1 MEAFLIF
8 IAKSGGLLVLFY
20 CAYHFLLR
28 KETFFNS
35 NRWFLLAGLFT
46 SVLLPLIVYTKII
59 WIDPEPAINFNL
71 AQINTIQPIEES
83 FEINWN
89 HLLIAIYSIGLLIF
103 ILKFLLDFRNLN
115 SVLKG
120 KKIYRQADFK
130 FIDTT
135 DNIAPFS
142 YFDYIV
148 YNSSMYTAVELE
160 NIIEHEKVH
169 SSQNHTVDVLVAR
182 AFCILF
188 WFNPIIWLYKKAI
201 TQNLEFI
208 ADKVAAQKIIDKKAY
223 QYTLLK
229 ITTHENCVA
238 ITNHFYQSLI
248 KKRIVMLN
256 KNQSKKRN
264 SWKFCVVVPALV
276 AFVLLF
282 QVETIAHEKPQIVTA
297 NNNSEGIDV
306 FKITKTTTDEEFN
319 QKVKT
324 LKESFDITA
333 SFSNLERNSKNEL
346 IAITV
351 ELKKGN
357 EIAKQMTIEGNNA
370 IKAFAIIIST
380 LENGKLTVD
389 FKTDETSIT
398 NENIQALNNSALAG
412 EKEIF
417 INGSKATEEELAKL
431 DSKEIESMD
440 VSKKSGKSTIK
451 IITKHLTKPLK
462 ISDKEVY
469 INGVKSDQ
477 KELSRLDQ
485 NTIESV
491 DVNTEGNTIGIT
503 TKTITGNS
511 DSKTNTVIT
520 FSGQQE
526 KPIVFINGKLTSS
539 DFDMNDVDPKKI
551 GSMNVLKGQH
561 ATEKY
566 GSDGKNGVIEITT
579 KNPTDKDGNEKRVYR
594 GYPTVNT
601 FSISSSTTDT
611 KTKAKAKQ
619 LIIVDGVIVK
629 DKSMNDLNSLDIEK
643 MEIYKGTEAVAKYGE
658 KAKDGVIVI
667 TTRK

>member
-1 MEAFLIF
+1 METFFIF
-8 IAKSGGLLVLFY
+8 IAKSCGLLILFY
-20 CAYHFLLR
+20 CAYYFLLR
-28 KETFFNS
+28 KETFFTS
-35 NRWFLLAGLFT
+35 NRWFLLAGLIT
-46 SVLLPLIVYTKII
+46 SIVLPFLVYTKEV
-59 WIDPEPAINFNL
+59 WVDPNPMINLNL
-71 AQINTIQPIEES
+71 SEMNVTQPIEES
-83 FEINWN
+83 FQINWN
-89 HLLIAIYSIGLLIF
+89 YVFLVLYTIGFLIF
-103 ILKFLLDFRNLN
+103 VFKFLMDFRSLN

-120 KKIYRQADFK
+120 KKLSQQADFK

-135 DNIAPFS
+135 ENIAPFS

-148 YNSSMYTAVELE
+148 YNSSMYSAVELE

-169 SSQNHTVDVLVAR
+169 SEQNHTFDVLISRV
-182 AFCILF
+182 FCILF
-188 WFNPIIWLYKKAI
+188 WFNPFVWLYKKAI

-208 ADKVAAQKIIDKKAY
+208 ADKVAAQRITDRRSY

-282 QVETIAHEKPQIVTA
+282 QIETIAHEKPQLVTVKS
-297 NNNSEGIDV
+297 NTEGIDV
-306 FKITKTTTDEEFN
+306 FQITKTTTDEEFN

-324 LKESFDITA
+324 LKENFDITA
-333 SFSNLERNSKNEL
+333 SFSDLERNSKNEL
-346 IAITV
+346 IAIKV

-357 EIAKQMTIEGNNA
+357 EIARQMAVEGNNA
-370 IKAFAIIIST
+370 IKAFAIVIST

-389 FKTDETSIT
+389 FKTDETAIT
-398 NENIQALNNSALAG
+398 NDNIKALNNSALAG

-417 INGSKATEEELAKL
+417 INGEKATEEELNNL

-440 VSKKSGKSTIK
+440 VSKKSGKATIK

-469 INGVKSDQ
+469 INGVKSNQ
-477 KELSRLDQ
+477 KEVSDLDQ

-491 DVNTEGNTIGIT
+491 DVNTKGNTIGIT
-503 TKTITGNS
+503 TKTVTNGN
-511 DSKTNTVIT
+511 DSKTTTNVVTI
-520 FSGQQE
+520 SGQQE
-526 KPIVFINGKLTSS
+526 KPIVYINGKLTTP
-539 DFDMNDVDPKKI
+539 DFDMNDIDPNKI
-551 GSMNVLKGQH
+551 SSMNVLKGQK

-579 KNPTDKDGNEKRVYR
+579 KTPTDKDGNEKRVYR
-594 GYPTVNT
+594 GHPTIKST
-601 FSISSSTTDT
+601 SEISTTIKSDG
-611 KTKAKAKQ
+611 KAKQ
-619 LIIVDGVIVK
+619 LIIVDGVIVT
-629 DKSMNDLNSLDIEK
+629 DKSMSDLDSLDIKK
-643 MEIYKGTEAVAKYGE
+643 MEIYKGAEAIAKYGE
-658 KAKDGVIVI
+658 KGKNGVIVI

>member
-1 MEAFLIF
+1 MEAFFIF
-8 IAKSGGLLVLFY
+8 IVKSCGLLILFY
-20 CAYHFLLR
+20 CAYYFLLR
-28 KETFFNS
+28 KETFFTS
-35 NRWFLLAGLFT
+35 NRWFLLAGLIT
-46 SVLLPLIVYTKII
+46 SIVLPFLVYTKEV
-59 WIDPEPAINFNL
+59 WVDPTPMINLNL
-71 AQINTIQPIEES
+71 SEMNVNQPIEKS

-89 HLLIAIYSIGLLIF
+89 YVFLVLYSIGFLIF
-103 ILKFLLDFRNLN
+103 VSKFLMDFRSLN

-120 KKIYRQADFK
+120 KKISQQADFK

-135 DNIAPFS
+135 ENIAPFS

-148 YNSSMYTAVELE
+148 YNSSMYTIVELE

-169 SSQNHTVDVLVAR
+169 SEQNHTFDVLISRV
-182 AFCILF
+182 FCILF
-188 WFNPIIWLYKKAI
+188 WFNPFVWLYKKAI

-208 ADKVAAQKIIDKKAY
+208 ADKVAAQRITDRRSY

-282 QVETIAHEKPQIVTA
+282 QIETVAHEKPQLVTVKS
-297 NNNSEGIDV
+297 NTEGIDV
-306 FKITKTTTDEEFN
+306 FQITKTTTDEEFN

-324 LKESFDITA
+324 LKENFDITA
-333 SFSNLERNSKNEL
+333 SFSDLERNSKNEL
-346 IAITV
+346 IAIKV

-357 EIAKQMTIEGNNA
+357 EIARQMEVEGNNA
-370 IKAFAIIIST
+370 IKAFAIVIST

-389 FKTDETSIT
+389 FKTDETAIT
-398 NENIQALNNSALAG
+398 NDNIKALNNSALAG

-417 INGSKATEEELAKL
+417 INGEKATEEELNNL

-440 VSKKSGKSTIK
+440 VSKKSGKTTIK
-451 IITKHLTKPLK
+451 IITKHLTKPIK

-469 INGVKSDQ
+469 INGVKSNE
-477 KELSRLDQ
+477 KEVSDLDQ
-485 NTIESV
+485 STIESV
-491 DVNTEGNTIGIT
+491 DVNTKGNTIGIT
-503 TKTITGNS
+503 TKTVTNS
-511 DSKTNTVIT
+511 NDSKTTTNVVTI
-520 FSGQQE
+520 SGQQE
-526 KPIVFINGKLTSS
+526 KPIVYINGKLTSP
-539 DFDMNDVDPKKI
+539 DFDMNDIDPNKI
-551 GSMNVLKGQH
+551 SSMNVLKGQK

-579 KNPTDKDGNEKRVYR
+579 KTPTDKDGNEKRVYR
-594 GYPTVNT
+594 GHPTIKST
-601 FSISSSTTDT
+601 SEISTTIKSDG
-611 KTKAKAKQ
+611 KAKQ
-619 LIIVDGVIVK
+619 LIIVDGIIVT
-629 DKSMNDLNSLDIEK
+629 DKSMSDLDSLDIKK
-643 MEIYKGTEAVAKYGE
+643 MEIYKGAEAIAKYGE
-658 KAKDGVIVI
+658 KGKNGVIVI

>member
-1 MEAFLIF
+1 MEAFFIF
-8 IAKSGGLLVLFY
+8 IAKSCGLLVLFY
-20 CAYHFLLR
+20 CAYYFLLR
-28 KETFFNS
+28 KETFFTS
-35 NRWFLLAGLFT
+35 NRWFLLAGLIT
-46 SVLLPLIVYTKII
+46 SIVLPFLVYTKEV
-59 WIDPEPAINFNL
+59 WVDPTPMINLNL
-71 AQINTIQPIEES
+71 SEMNVTQPIEES
-83 FEINWN
+83 FQINWN
-89 HLLIAIYSIGLLIF
+89 YLFLVLYSIGFLIF
-103 ILKFLLDFRNLN
+103 VFKFLMDFRSLN

-120 KKIYRQADFK
+120 KKLSQQADFK

-135 DNIAPFS
+135 ENIAPFS

-148 YNSSMYTAVELE
+148 YNSSMYSAVELE

-169 SSQNHTVDVLVAR
+169 SEQNHTFDVLISRV
-182 AFCILF
+182 FCILF
-188 WFNPIIWLYKKAI
+188 WFNPFVWLYKKAI

-208 ADKVAAQKIIDKKAY
+208 ADKVAAQRITDRRSY

-264 SWKFCVVVPALV
+264 SWKFCVVIPALV

-282 QVETIAHEKPQIVTA
+282 QIETVAHEKPQLVTLKS
-297 NNNSEGIDV
+297 NTEGIDV

-324 LKESFDITA
+324 LKENFDITA
-333 SFSNLERNSKNEL
+333 SFSDLERNSKNEL
-346 IAITV
+346 IAIKV
-351 ELKKGN
+351 ALKKGN
-357 EIAKQMTIEGNNA
+357 EIARQMEVEGNNA
-370 IKAFAIIIST
+370 IKAFAIVIST

-389 FKTDETSIT
+389 FKTDETAIT
-398 NENIQALNNSALAG
+398 NDNIKALNNSALTG

-417 INGSKATEEELAKL
+417 INGEKATEEELNNL

-440 VSKKSGKSTIK
+440 VSKKSGKTTIK

-469 INGVKSDQ
+469 INGVKSNQ
-477 KELSRLDQ
+477 KEVSDLNQ

-491 DVNTEGNTIGIT
+491 DVNTKGNTIGIT
-503 TKTITGNS
+503 TKTVTNS
-511 DSKTNTVIT
+511 NDSKTTTNVVTI
-520 FSGQQE
+520 SGQQE
-526 KPIVFINGKLTSS
+526 KPIVYINGKLTSP
-539 DFDMNDVDPKKI
+539 DFDMNDIDPNKI
-551 GSMNVLKGQH
+551 SSMNVLKGQK

-579 KNPTDKDGNEKRVYR
+579 KTPTDKDGNEKRVYR
-594 GYPTVNT
+594 GHPTIKST
-601 FSISSSTTDT
+601 SEISTTIKSDG
-611 KTKAKAKQ
+611 KAKQ
-619 LIIVDGVIVK
+619 LIIVDGVIVT
-629 DKSMNDLNSLDIEK
+629 DKSMSDLDSLDIKK
-643 MEIYKGTEAVAKYGE
+643 MEIYKGAEAIAKYGE
-658 KAKDGVIVI
+658 KGKNGVIVI

>member
-1 MEAFLIF
+1 MEAFFIF
-8 IAKSGGLLVLFY
+8 IAKSCGLLVLFY
-20 CAYHFLLR
+20 CAYYFLLR
-28 KETFFNS
+28 KETFFTS
-35 NRWFLLAGLFT
+35 NRWFLLAGLIT
-46 SVLLPLIVYTKII
+46 SIVLPFLVYTKEV
-59 WIDPEPAINFNL
+59 WVDPTPMINLNL
-71 AQINTIQPIEES
+71 SEMNVTQPIEES
-83 FEINWN
+83 FQINWN
-89 HLLIAIYSIGLLIF
+89 YVFLILYSIGFMIF
-103 ILKFLLDFRNLN
+103 VFKFLMDFKSLN

-120 KKIYRQADFK
+120 KKISQQADFK

-135 DNIAPFS
+135 ENIAPFS

-148 YNSSMYTAVELE
+148 YNSSMYSAVELE

-169 SSQNHTVDVLVAR
+169 SEQNHTFDVLISRV
-182 AFCILF
+182 FCILF
-188 WFNPIIWLYKKAI
+188 WFNPFVWLYKKAI

-208 ADKVAAQKIIDKKAY
+208 ADKVAAQRITDRRSY

-282 QVETIAHEKPQIVTA
+282 QIETIAHEKPQLVTVKS
-297 NNNSEGIDV
+297 NTEGIDV
-306 FKITKTTTDEEFN
+306 FQITKTTTDEEFN

-324 LKESFDITA
+324 LKENFDITA
-333 SFSNLERNSKNEL
+333 SFSDLERNSKNEL
-346 IAITV
+346 TAIKV

-357 EIAKQMTIEGNNA
+357 EIARQMEVEGNNA
-370 IKAFAIIIST
+370 IKAFAIVIST

-389 FKTDETSIT
+389 FKTDETAIT
-398 NENIQALNNSALAG
+398 NDNIKALNNSALTG

-417 INGSKATEEELAKL
+417 INGEKATEEELNNL

-440 VSKKSGKSTIK
+440 VSKKSGKTTIK
-451 IITKHLTKPLK
+451 IITKHLTKPIK

-469 INGVKSDQ
+469 INGVKSNQ
-477 KELSRLDQ
+477 KEVSDLDQ

-491 DVNTEGNTIGIT
+491 DVNTKGNTIGIT
-503 TKTITGNS
+503 TKTVNS
-511 DSKTNTVIT
+511 SNDPKTTTNVVTI
-520 FSGQQE
+520 SGQQE
-526 KPIVFINGKLTSS
+526 KPIVYINGKLTSP
-539 DFDMNDVDPKKI
+539 DFDMNDIDPNKI
-551 GSMNVLKGQH
+551 SSMNVLKGQK

-579 KNPTDKDGNEKRVYR
+579 KTPTDKDGNEKRVYR
-594 GYPTVNT
+594 GHPTIKST
-601 FSISSSTTDT
+601 SEISTTIKSDG
-611 KTKAKAKQ
+611 KAKQ
-619 LIIVDGVIVK
+619 LIIVDGVIVT
-629 DKSMNDLNSLDIEK
+629 DKSMSDLDSLDIKK
-643 MEIYKGTEAVAKYGE
+643 MEIYKGAEAIAKYGE
-658 KAKDGVIVI
+658 KGKNGVIVI

>member
-1 MEAFLIF
+1 MEAFFIF
-8 IAKSGGLLVLFY
+8 IVKSCGLLILFY
-20 CAYHFLLR
+20 CAYYFLLR
-28 KETFFNS
+28 KETFFTS
-35 NRWFLLAGLFT
+35 NRWFLLAGLIT
-46 SVLLPLIVYTKII
+46 SIVLPFLVYTKEV
-59 WIDPEPAINFNL
+59 WVDPTPMINLNL
-71 AQINTIQPIEES
+71 SEMNVNQPIEKS

-89 HLLIAIYSIGLLIF
+89 YVFLVLYSIGFLIF
-103 ILKFLLDFRNLN
+103 VSKFLMDFRSLN

-120 KKIYRQADFK
+120 KKISQQADFK

-135 DNIAPFS
+135 ENIAPFS

-148 YNSSMYTAVELE
+148 YNSSMYSAVELE

-169 SSQNHTVDVLVAR
+169 SEQNHTFDVLISRV
-182 AFCILF
+182 FCILF
-188 WFNPIIWLYKKAI
+188 WFNPFVWLYKKAI

-208 ADKVAAQKIIDKKAY
+208 ADKVAAQRITDRRSY

-264 SWKFCVVVPALV
+264 SWKFCVVIPALV

-282 QVETIAHEKPQIVTA
+282 QIETVAHEKPQLVTVKS
-297 NNNSEGIDV
+297 NTEGIDV
-306 FKITKTTTDEEFN
+306 FQITKTTTDEEFN

-324 LKESFDITA
+324 LKENFDITA
-333 SFSNLERNSKNEL
+333 SFSDLERNSKNEL
-346 IAITV
+346 IAIKV

-357 EIAKQMTIEGNNA
+357 EIARQMEVEGNNA
-370 IKAFAIIIST
+370 IKAFAIVIST

-389 FKTDETSIT
+389 FKTDETAIT
-398 NENIQALNNSALAG
+398 NDNIKALNNSALTG

-417 INGSKATEEELAKL
+417 INGEKATEEELNNL

-440 VSKKSGKSTIK
+440 VSKKSGKTTIK
-451 IITKHLTKPLK
+451 IITKHLTKPIK

-469 INGVKSDQ
+469 INGVKSNQ
-477 KELSRLDQ
+477 KEVSDLDQ
-485 NTIESV
+485 STIESV
-491 DVNTEGNTIGIT
+491 DVNTKGNTIGIT
-503 TKTITGNS
+503 TKTVTSSN
-511 DSKTNTVIT
+511 DPKTTTNVVTI
-520 FSGQQE
+520 SGQQE
-526 KPIVFINGKLTSS
+526 KPIVYINGKLTSP
-539 DFDMNDVDPKKI
+539 DFDMNDIDPNKI
-551 GSMNVLKGQH
+551 SSMNVLKGQK

-579 KNPTDKDGNEKRVYR
+579 KTPTDKDGNEKRVYR
-594 GYPTVNT
+594 GHPTIKST
-601 FSISSSTTDT
+601 SEISTTIKSDG
-611 KTKAKAKQ
+611 KAKQ
-619 LIIVDGVIVK
+619 LIIVDGVIVT
-629 DKSMNDLNSLDIEK
+629 DKSMSDLDSLDIKK
-643 MEIYKGTEAVAKYGE
+643 MEIYKGAEAIAKYGE
-658 KAKDGVIVI
+658 KGKNGVIVI

>member
-1 MEAFLIF
+1 MEAFFIF
-8 IAKSGGLLVLFY
+8 IAKSCGLLVLFY
-20 CAYHFLLR
+20 CAYYFLLR
-28 KETFFNS
+28 KETFFTS
-35 NRWFLLAGLFT
+35 NRWFLLAGLIT
-46 SVLLPLIVYTKII
+46 SIVLPFLVYTKEV
-59 WIDPEPAINFNL
+59 WVDPTPMINLNL
-71 AQINTIQPIEES
+71 SQINVTQPIEES
-83 FEINWN
+83 FQINWN
-89 HLLIAIYSIGLLIF
+89 YVFLVLYSIGFMIF
-103 ILKFLLDFRNLN
+103 VFKFLMDFRSLN

-120 KKIYRQADFK
+120 KKLSQQADFK

-135 DNIAPFS
+135 ENIAPFS

-148 YNSSMYTAVELE
+148 YNSSMYTTVELE

-169 SSQNHTVDVLVAR
+169 SEQNHTFDVLISRV
-182 AFCILF
+182 FCILF
-188 WFNPIIWLYKKAI
+188 WFNPFVWLYKKAI

-208 ADKVAAQKIIDKKAY
+208 ADKVAAQRITDRRSY

-282 QVETIAHEKPQIVTA
+282 QIETVAHEKPQLVTVKS
-297 NNNSEGIDV
+297 NTEGIDV

-324 LKESFDITA
+324 LKENFDITA
-333 SFSNLERNSKNEL
+333 SFSDLERNSKNEL
-346 IAITV
+346 IAIKV

-357 EIAKQMTIEGNNA
+357 EIARQMEVEGNNA
-370 IKAFAIIIST
+370 IKAFAIVIST

-389 FKTDETSIT
+389 FKTDETAIT
-398 NENIQALNNSALAG
+398 NNNIKALNNSALTG

-417 INGSKATEEELAKL
+417 INGEKATEAELNNL

-440 VSKKSGKSTIK
+440 VSKKSGKTTIK
-451 IITKHLTKPLK
+451 IITKHLTKPIK

-469 INGVKSDQ
+469 INGVKSNQ
-477 KELSRLDQ
+477 KEVSDLDQ

-491 DVNTEGNTIGIT
+491 DVNTKGNTVEIT
-503 TKTITGNS
+503 TKTVTNS
-511 DSKTNTVIT
+511 NDSKTTTNVVTI
-520 FSGQQE
+520 SGQQE
-526 KPIVFINGKLTSS
+526 KPIVYINGKLTSP
-539 DFDMNDVDPKKI
+539 DFDMNDIDPNKI
-551 GSMNVLKGQH
+551 SSMNVLKGQK

-579 KNPTDKDGNEKRVYR
+579 KTPTDKDGNEKRVYR
-594 GYPTVNT
+594 GHPTIKST
-601 FSISSSTTDT
+601 SEISTTIKSDG
-611 KTKAKAKQ
+611 KAKQ
-619 LIIVDGVIVK
+619 LIIVDGVIVT
-629 DKSMNDLNSLDIEK
+629 DKSMSDLDSLDIKK
-643 MEIYKGTEAVAKYGE
+643 MEIYKGAEAIAKYGE
-658 KAKDGVIVI
+658 KGKNGVIVI

>member
-1 MEAFLIF
+1 MEAFFIF
-8 IAKSGGLLVLFY
+8 IAKSCGLLVLFY
-20 CAYHFLLR
+20 CAYYFLLR
-28 KETFFNS
+28 KETFFTS
-35 NRWFLLAGLFT
+35 NRWFLLAGLIT
-46 SVLLPLIVYTKII
+46 SIVLPFLVYTKEV
-59 WIDPEPAINFNL
+59 WVDPTPMINLNL
-71 AQINTIQPIEES
+71 SEMNVTQPIEES
-83 FEINWN
+83 FQINWN
-89 HLLIAIYSIGLLIF
+89 YVFLILYSIGFMIF
-103 ILKFLLDFRNLN
+103 VFKFLMDFKSLN

-120 KKIYRQADFK
+120 KKISQQADFK

-135 DNIAPFS
+135 ENIAPFS

-148 YNSSMYTAVELE
+148 YNSSMYSAVELE

-169 SSQNHTVDVLVAR
+169 SEQNHTFDVLISRV
-182 AFCILF
+182 FCILF
-188 WFNPIIWLYKKAI
+188 WFNPFVWLYKKAI

-208 ADKVAAQKIIDKKAY
+208 ADKVAAQRITDRRSY

-282 QVETIAHEKPQIVTA
+282 QIETIAHEKPQLVTVKS
-297 NNNSEGIDV
+297 NTEGIDV
-306 FKITKTTTDEEFN
+306 FQITKTTTDEEFN

-324 LKESFDITA
+324 LKENFDITA
-333 SFSNLERNSKNEL
+333 SFSDLERNSKNEL
-346 IAITV
+346 IAIKV

-357 EIAKQMTIEGNNA
+357 EIARQMEVEGNNA
-370 IKAFAIIIST
+370 IKAFAIVIST

-389 FKTDETSIT
+389 FKTDETAIT
-398 NENIQALNNSALAG
+398 NDNIKALNNSALTG

-417 INGSKATEEELAKL
+417 INGEKATEEELNNL

-440 VSKKSGKSTIK
+440 VSKKSGKTTIK
-451 IITKHLTKPLK
+451 IITKHLTKPIK

-469 INGVKSDQ
+469 INGVKSNQ
-477 KELSRLDQ
+477 KEVSDLDQ

-491 DVNTEGNTIGIT
+491 DVNTKGNTIGIT
-503 TKTITGNS
+503 TKTVNS
-511 DSKTNTVIT
+511 SNDPKTTTNVVTI
-520 FSGQQE
+520 SGQQE
-526 KPIVFINGKLTSS
+526 KPIVYINGKLTSP
-539 DFDMNDVDPKKI
+539 DFDMNDIDPNKI
-551 GSMNVLKGQH
+551 SSMNVLKGQK

-579 KNPTDKDGNEKRVYR
+579 KTPTDKDGNEKRVYR
-594 GYPTVNT
+594 GHPTIKST
-601 FSISSSTTDT
+601 SEISTTIKSDG
-611 KTKAKAKQ
+611 KAKQ
-619 LIIVDGVIVK
+619 LIIVDGVIVT
-629 DKSMNDLNSLDIEK
+629 DKSMSDLDSLDIKK
-643 MEIYKGTEAVAKYGE
+643 MEIYKGAEAIAKYGE
-658 KAKDGVIVI
+658 KGKNGVIVI

>member
-1 MEAFLIF
+1 MEAFFIF
-8 IAKSGGLLVLFY
+8 IAKSCGLLVLFY
-20 CAYHFLLR
+20 CAYYFLLR
-28 KETFFNS
+28 KETFFTS
-35 NRWFLLAGLFT
+35 SRWFLLAGLIT
-46 SVLLPLIVYTKII
+46 SIVLPFLVYTKEV
-59 WIDPEPAINFNL
+59 WVDPTPMINLNL
-71 AQINTIQPIEES
+71 SEMNVTQPIEES
-83 FEINWN
+83 FQINWN
-89 HLLIAIYSIGLLIF
+89 YLFLVLYSIGFLIF
-103 ILKFLLDFRNLN
+103 VFKFLMDFRSLN

-120 KKIYRQADFK
+120 KKLSQQADFK

-135 DNIAPFS
+135 ENIAPFS

-148 YNSSMYTAVELE
+148 YNSSMYSAVELE

-169 SSQNHTVDVLVAR
+169 SEQNHTFDVLISRV
-182 AFCILF
+182 FCILF
-188 WFNPIIWLYKKAI
+188 WFNPFVWLYKKAI

-208 ADKVAAQKIIDKKAY
+208 ADKVAAQRITDRRSY

-264 SWKFCVVVPALV
+264 SWKFCVVIPALV

-282 QVETIAHEKPQIVTA
+282 QIETVAHEKPQLVTLKS
-297 NNNSEGIDV
+297 NTEGIDV

-324 LKESFDITA
+324 LKENFDITA
-333 SFSNLERNSKNEL
+333 SFSDLERNSKNEL
-346 IAITV
+346 IAIKV
-351 ELKKGN
+351 ALKKGN
-357 EIAKQMTIEGNNA
+357 EIARQMEVEGNNA
-370 IKAFAIIIST
+370 IKAFAIVIST

-389 FKTDETSIT
+389 FKTDETAIT
-398 NENIQALNNSALAG
+398 NDNIKALNNSALTG

-417 INGSKATEEELAKL
+417 INGEKATEEELNNL

-440 VSKKSGKSTIK
+440 VSKKSGKTTIK

-469 INGVKSDQ
+469 INGVKSNQ
-477 KELSRLDQ
+477 KEVSDLNQ

-491 DVNTEGNTIGIT
+491 DVNTKGNTIGIT
-503 TKTITGNS
+503 TKTVTNS
-511 DSKTNTVIT
+511 NDSKTTTNVVTI
-520 FSGQQE
+520 SGQQE
-526 KPIVFINGKLTSS
+526 KPIVYINGKLTSP
-539 DFDMNDVDPKKI
+539 DFDMNDIDPNKI
-551 GSMNVLKGQH
+551 SSMNVLKGQK

-579 KNPTDKDGNEKRVYR
+579 KTPTDKDGNEKRVYR
-594 GYPTVNT
+594 GHPTIKST
-601 FSISSSTTDT
+601 SEISTTIKSDG
-611 KTKAKAKQ
+611 KAKQ
-619 LIIVDGVIVK
+619 LIIVDGVIVT
-629 DKSMNDLNSLDIEK
+629 DKSMSDLDSLDIKK
-643 MEIYKGTEAVAKYGE
+643 MEIYKGAEAIAKYGE
-658 KAKDGVIVI
+658 KGKNGVIVI